1 MSENRRSWFLDIEDK
16 TTLTLQGVERRLW
29 KVREYE
35 YGEIERGDLVWENK
49 YSKEGS
55 QDLAHMRP
63 QVILGIERGANTSL
77 GAGLLLANPDEV
89 VKVDGAEYLKEPH
102 TKVEFPNVRETLVW
116 ALDELA
122 ERSPLVHRKVREL
135 VEAILETSLW

>member
-1 MSENRRSWFLDIEDK
+1 MKENRRGWFLDVEDK

-35 YGEIERGDLVWENK
+35 YGEIERGDLVWDNK
-49 YSKEGS
+49 YAKKGRR
-55 QDLAHMRP
+55 DMDNMRP
-63 QVILGIERGANTSL
+63 QMILAIERGANTSL

-89 VKVDGAEYLKEPH
+89 VWVDGAQYLTEDAPA
-102 TKVEFPNVRETLVW
+102 VEFPNVRETLVW

-122 ERSPLVHRKVREL
+122 EKHPHIHRKVREL
-135 VEAILETSLW
+135 VEAVLEKG